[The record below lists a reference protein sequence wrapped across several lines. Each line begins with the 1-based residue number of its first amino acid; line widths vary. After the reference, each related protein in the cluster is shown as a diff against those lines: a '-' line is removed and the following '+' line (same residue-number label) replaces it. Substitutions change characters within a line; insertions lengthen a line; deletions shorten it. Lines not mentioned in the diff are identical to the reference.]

1 MARKYN
7 IENLIGNLSDKENF
21 VEPEKVPNLYPD
33 DTRVDIS
40 GDAKEQSIL
49 DIDIRCLKDN
59 PNNHFAPLSEEAW
72 EEFKGSI
79 KEMGILTPLIVR
91 KAEQEGFYEILA
103 GHNRKNAAKE
113 IGFTKLPCIVVE
125 ADDVEASV
133 IVGVTNKQREN
144 TTEIEWAWC
153 YRTTYEAMKKGV
165 GRPSKINVPTVGT
178 LNSDDEDKCTHHG
191 NILNNNKRT
200 IDIVAEKY
208 GVGKNTIARK
218 IRLAYL
224 VPQLANLYLSKKI
237 NQQQAIE
244 LSYLK
249 DILQYNVVMA
259 ITEKNCTMTNELAK
273 LLREEAENAEKEGR
287 DFGISDIFRISK
299 DDTLEKEVKRPKRYK
314 VDESLFPVKLKK
326 GMREQYIMKAL
337 EYIKE
342 KGIEI
347 EV

>member
-1 MARKYN
+1 MAKYN
-7 IENLIGNLSDKENF
+7 LDNIMGNMGKREAPLNY
-21 VEPEKVPNLYPD
+21 YPD

-40 GDAKEQSIL
+40 GSVRDQEKSVVYL
-49 DIDIRCLKDN
+49 DIRTLVDN
-59 PNNHFAPLSEEAW
+59 PNNHFSKMEGEDW
-72 EEFKGSI
+72 EEFLGSI
-79 KEMGILTPLIVR
+79 KEVGILTPLIVR
-91 KAEQEGFYEILA
+91 EKGEGIYEILA

-113 IGFTKLPCIVVE
+113 IGMDKLPCLIAE
-125 ADDVEASV
+125 ADDVTASV
-133 IVGVTNKQREN
+133 IVAVTNKQREN
-144 TTEIEWAWC
+144 TTEIEWAWA
-153 YRTTYEAMKKGV
+153 YRNTYEALKKGV
-165 GRPSKINVPTVGT
+165 GRPKVNNGDSVSPLDAVERN
-178 LNSDDEDKCTHHG
+178 EDSVSPFSES
-191 NILNNNKRT
+191 KRT
-200 IDIVAEKY
+200 IEILAEKY
-208 GVGKNTIARK
+208 GVSYKTLRRK

-249 DILQYNVVMA
+249 DILQYNIVMA

-273 LLREEAENAEKEGR
+273 LLRDEAEKAEKEGR

-299 DDTLEKEVKRPKRYK
+299 DDTFEREVKRPKKYK

-326 GMREQYIMKAL
+326 EMREQYIMKAL

>member
-113 IGFTKLPCIVVE
+113 IGLTKLPCIVVE

-133 IVGVTNKQREN
+133 IVGVALLV
-144 TTEIEWAWC
+144 I
-153 YRTTYEAMKKGV
+153 GV
-165 GRPSKINVPTVGT
+165 MLVYPSERSKSFAKDHLPFVVIGSAVALSAT
-178 LNSDDEDKCTHHG
+178 
-191 NILNNNKRT
+191 ILAK
-200 IDIVAEKY
+200 
-208 GVGKNTIARK
+208 
-218 IRLAYL
+218 
-224 VPQLANLYLSKKI
+224 
-237 NQQQAIE
+237 
-244 LSYLK
+244 
-249 DILQYNVVMA
+249 A
-259 ITEKNCTMTNELAK
+259 ITS
-273 LLREEAENAEKEGR
+273 G
-287 DFGISDIFRISK
+287 F
-299 DDTLEKEVKRPKRYK
+299 
-314 VDESLFPVKLKK
+314 
-326 GMREQYIMKAL
+326 
-337 EYIKE
+337 
-342 KGIEI
+342 
-347 EV
+347 

>member
-7 IENLIGNLSDKENF
+7 VENLMGNMVDREKI
-21 VEPEKVPNLYPD
+21 VEPDKIPNLYPD
-33 DTRVDIS
+33 DTRIDIS
-40 GDAKEQSIL
+40 GDAKEQNIV

-59 PNNHFAPLSEEAW
+59 PNNHFSKMDGEAW
-72 EEFKGSI
+72 EEFTGSI
-79 KEMGILTPLIVR
+79 KEMGVITPLIIR
-91 KAEQEGFYEILA
+91 KAEEDGFYEILA
-103 GHNRKNAAKE
+103 GHNRKNAALE
-113 IGFTKLPCIVVE
+113 IGLTKLPCIIVE

-133 IVGVTNKQREN
+133 IVAVTNKQREN

-153 YRTTYEAMKKGV
+153 YRTTYEALKKQGQRSDLTY
-165 GRPSKINVPTVGT
+165 GHSDHK
-178 LNSDDEDKCTHHG
+178 LNIFSESGGGHSDHEQKKTSE
-191 NILNNNKRT
+191 IL
-200 IDIVAEKY
+200 AEKY
-208 GVGKNTIARK
+208 GVGEKTIRRK

-249 DILQYNVVMA
+249 DILQYNVVMS

-273 LLREEAENAEKEGR
+273 LLREEAESAESEGR

-314 VDESLFPVKLKK
+314 VDESLFPDKLKK

>member
-1 MARKYN
+1 MAKYN
-7 IENLIGNLSDKENF
+7 LDNIMGNMGKREAPLNY
-21 VEPEKVPNLYPD
+21 YPD

-40 GDAKEQSIL
+40 GSVRDQEKSVVYL
-49 DIDIRCLKDN
+49 DIRTLVDN
-59 PNNHFAPLSEEAW
+59 PNNHFSKMEGEDW
-72 EEFKGSI
+72 EEFLGSI
-79 KEMGILTPLIVR
+79 KEVGILTPLIVR
-91 KAEQEGFYEILA
+91 EKGEGIYEILA

-113 IGFTKLPCIVVE
+113 IGIDKLPCLIAE
-125 ADDVEASV
+125 ADDVTASV
-133 IVGVTNKQREN
+133 IVAVTNKQREN
-144 TTEIEWAWC
+144 TTEIEWAWA
-153 YRTTYEAMKKGV
+153 YRNTYEALKKGV
-165 GRPSKINVPTVGT
+165 GRQSKINVPTVGT
-178 LNSDDEDKCTHHG
+178 LNNDDENKCTHDG
-191 NILNNNKRT
+191 NILNNYRRT

-208 GVGKNTIARK
+208 GVGKNTIHRK

-249 DILQYNVVMA
+249 DILQYNIVMA

-273 LLREEAENAEKEGR
+273 LLRDEAEKAEKEGR

-299 DDTLEKEVKRPKRYK
+299 DDTLEREVKRPKKYK

-326 GMREQYIMKAL
+326 EMREQYIMKAL

-347 EV
+347 DV

>member
-7 IENLIGNLSDKENF
+7 IENLIGNLSDKENFVEF

-113 IGFTKLPCIVVE
+113 IRLTKLPCIVVE

-153 YRTTYEAMKKGV
+153 YRTTYEAIKKSV
-165 GRPSKINVPTVGT
+165 GRPTKDKLSHNETILRT
-178 LNSDDEDKCTHHG
+178 DE
-191 NILNNNKRT
+191 
-200 IDIVAEKY
+200 IVAEKY
-208 GVGKNTIARK
+208 GINRPTLQRK

-244 LSYLK
+244 LSYLR

-299 DDTLEKEVKRPKRYK
+299 DDTLEKEVKHPKRYK
-314 VDESLFPVKLKK
+314 VENASFYGERHWFLIGVLC
-326 GMREQYIMKAL
+326 
-337 EYIKE
+337 
-342 KGIEI
+342 
-347 EV
+347 

>member
-1 MARKYN
+1 MAKYN
-7 IENLIGNLSDKENF
+7 LDNIMGNMGKREAPLNY
-21 VEPEKVPNLYPD
+21 YPD

-40 GDAKEQSIL
+40 GSVRDQEKSVVYL
-49 DIDIRCLKDN
+49 DIRTLVDN
-59 PNNHFAPLSEEAW
+59 PNNHFSKMEGEDW
-72 EEFKGSI
+72 EEFLGSI
-79 KEMGILTPLIVR
+79 KEVGILTPLIVR
-91 KAEQEGFYEILA
+91 EKGEGIYEILA
-103 GHNRKNAAKE
+103 GHNRKNAANE
-113 IGFTKLPCIVVE
+113 IGIDKLPCLIVE
-125 ADDVEASV
+125 ADDVTASV
-133 IVGVTNKQREN
+133 IVAVTNKQREN
-144 TTEIEWAWC
+144 TTEIEWAWA
-153 YRTTYEAMKKGV
+153 YRSTYEALKRSA
-165 GRPSKINVPTVGT
+165 GRPSTE
-178 LNSDDEDKCTHHG
+178 NSGHSDHYLKKTSE
-191 NILNNNKRT
+191 IL
-200 IDIVAEKY
+200 AEKY
-208 GVGKNTIARK
+208 GVGEKTIRRK

-249 DILQYNVVMA
+249 DILQYNIVMA

-273 LLREEAENAEKEGR
+273 LLRDEAEKAEKEGR

-299 DDTLEKEVKRPKRYK
+299 DDTLEREVKRPKKYK

-326 GMREQYIMKAL
+326 EMREQYIMKAL

>member
-1 MARKYN
+1 MAKYN
-7 IENLIGNLSDKENF
+7 LDNIMGNMGKREAPLNY
-21 VEPEKVPNLYPD
+21 YPD

-40 GDAKEQSIL
+40 GSVRDQEKSVVYL
-49 DIDIRCLKDN
+49 DIRTLVDN
-59 PNNHFAPLSEEAW
+59 PNNHFSKMEGEDW
-72 EEFKGSI
+72 EEFLGSI
-79 KEMGILTPLIVR
+79 KEVGILTPLIVR
-91 KAEQEGFYEILA
+91 EKGEGIYEILA

-113 IGFTKLPCIVVE
+113 IGIDKLPCLIAE
-125 ADDVEASV
+125 ADDVTASV
-133 IVGVTNKQREN
+133 IVAVTNKQREN
-144 TTEIEWAWC
+144 TTEIEWAWA
-153 YRTTYEAMKKGV
+153 YRNTYEALKKDKNTNLKNV
-165 GRPSKINVPTVGT
+165 GNSSFLSSAQSEHSIKTV
-178 LNSDDEDKCTHHG
+178 D
-191 NILNNNKRT
+191 IL
-200 IDIVAEKY
+200 AEKY
-208 GVGKNTIARK
+208 GISRPTMQRK

-244 LSYLK
+244 LSYLE

-273 LLREEAENAEKEGR
+273 LLRDEAEKAEKEGR
-287 DFGISDIFRISK
+287 DFGISDIFKISK
-299 DDTLEKEVKRPKRYK
+299 DDTLEREVKRPKKYK

-326 GMREQYIMKAL
+326 EMREQYIMKAL

>member
-7 IENLIGNLSDKENF
+7 IENLIGNLSDKENFVEF

-113 IGFTKLPCIVVE
+113 IRLTKLPCIVVE

-153 YRTTYEAMKKGV
+153 YRTTYEAIKKSV
-165 GRPSKINVPTVGT
+165 GRPTKDKLSHNETILRT
-178 LNSDDEDKCTHHG
+178 DE
-191 NILNNNKRT
+191 
-200 IDIVAEKY
+200 IVAEKY
-208 GVGKNTIARK
+208 GISRPTLQRK

-244 LSYLK
+244 LSYLR